1 MEGLAQPDPHGMML
15 GKRAGD
21 TVSAAAHATSAGSAS
36 REAALA
42 GRRVLV
48 VDDNCDA
55 ADSLGMLLTLAGA
68 EVRVAYD
75 GPSALAAIALC
86 RPHVALLDVSMP
98 GMDGYTVAS
107 RIREDAD
114 NQNMLLLALTG
125 FGQDHDRR
133 RSSQAGFNEH
143 LTKPAD
149 LRLLRALVASSGA
162 RGCPGGPPK

>member
-1 MEGLAQPDPHGMML
+1 MS
-15 GKRAGD
+15 D
-21 TVSAAAHATSAGSAS
+21 TSNAANAASRSAGVVSRDAS
-36 REAALA
+36 LT

-75 GPSALAAIALC
+75 GPSALAAIPVY
-86 RPHVALLDVSMP
+86 RPHVALLDVGMP

-107 RIREDAD
+107 RIREDVNNRD
-114 NQNMLLLALTG
+114 MLLLALTG
-125 FGQDHDRR
+125 FGQDHDRQ

-149 LRLLRALVASSGA
+149 LDLLQALVASSESAGVQA
-162 RGCPGGPPK
+162 CTSEAQK